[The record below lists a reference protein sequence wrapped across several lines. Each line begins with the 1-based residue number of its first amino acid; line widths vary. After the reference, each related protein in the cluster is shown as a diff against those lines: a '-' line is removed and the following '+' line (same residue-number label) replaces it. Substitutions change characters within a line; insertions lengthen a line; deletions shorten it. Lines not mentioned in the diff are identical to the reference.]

1 MVNKK
6 KKNSNGE
13 IFKKKVMGRYP
24 YSDQRTYK
32 VFSQE
37 KGDGFLFYP
46 PSVPGLKLYSRER
59 LIMGRLES
67 EIIYP

>member
-1 MVNKK
+1 
-6 KKNSNGE
+6 
-13 IFKKKVMGRYP
+13 MGRYP
-24 YSDQRTYK
+24 YSDQGTYK